1 MRTLLTYLPALLCAG
16 AMLVCFRM
24 MMRSHG
30 EQRTSGISPEDAAEL
45 REEITR
51 LRAER
56 ALMKGDPADV

>member
-1 MRTLLTYLPALLCAG
+1 MRTLVSYLPALLCAG

-30 EQRTSGISPEDAAEL
+30 EKSSSGISPEDAAEL
-45 REEITR
+45 SEEITR

-56 ALMKGDPADV
+56 ALTKGDPTDV